1 MITLCLVLLVFDWP
15 LGNVSFVGLVFR
27 GVLLP
32 AKDESPAN
40 GISSSPSM
48 VESNRL
54 RTLTCMSDAVRLA
67 WKYLAT
73 PSACD
78 GT

>member
-1 MITLCLVLLVFDWP
+1 MTMCLVLSAFDWP
-15 LGNVSFVGLVFR
+15 LGDVSFEGFAFR

-32 AKDESPAN
+32 VEDESPAN
-40 GISSSPSM
+40 GISSSLLM

-54 RTLTCMSDAVRLA
+54 RTLTSISDAMRLA
-67 WKYLAT
+67 WKYLVT
-73 PSACD
+73 PKAWE

>member
-1 MITLCLVLLVFDWP
+1 MTLCLVLSAFDWP
-15 LGNVSFVGLVFR
+15 LGDVSFEGLAFR

-32 AKDESPAN
+32 AEDESPAN

-54 RTLTCMSDAVRLA
+54 RTLTCMSNAVRLA

-73 PSACD
+73 PRACD